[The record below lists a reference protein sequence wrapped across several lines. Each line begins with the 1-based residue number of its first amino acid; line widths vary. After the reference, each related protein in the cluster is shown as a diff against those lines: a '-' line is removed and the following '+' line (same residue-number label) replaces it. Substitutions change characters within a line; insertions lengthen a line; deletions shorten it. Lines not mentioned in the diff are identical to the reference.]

1 MKEKERQNSN
11 TDKNRIELEMPI
23 LFIIERKARPEII
36 LINTWAFTN
45 VISDGPKI
53 LKKRAGITQNIYPS
67 GIAKSRKGISPL
79 LILYAP
85 SQDKK
90 ILIL

>member
-1 MKEKERQNSN
+1 MKENERQNN
-11 TDKNRIELEMPI
+11 RTDKILIDLDTPI
-23 LFIIERKARPEII
+23 LFIIDRKANPETI
-36 LINTWAFTN
+36 LINTCAFTN
-45 VISDGPKI
+45 VIRDGPKI
-53 LKKRAGITQNIYPS
+53 LKKRAGIIQNIYPK